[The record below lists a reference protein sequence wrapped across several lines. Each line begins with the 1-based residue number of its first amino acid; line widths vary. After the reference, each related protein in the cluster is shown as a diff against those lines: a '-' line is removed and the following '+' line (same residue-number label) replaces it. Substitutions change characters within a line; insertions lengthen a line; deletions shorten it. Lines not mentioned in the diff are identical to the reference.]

1 MYEDGANKL
10 PTQTTAKVRLLK
22 YVDIDNEKLMTATP
36 KRVSKKRNANSALR
50 LLPNSPESP
59 VCNTGPDI
67 DLNGDKLRRFKIPK
81 IKSAEVAEKSHTP
94 MSTIPFG

>member
-22 YVDIDNEKLMTATP
+22 YVDIDDEKLMTATP
-36 KRVSKKRNANSALR
+36 KRVSRKRNANSALR
-50 LLPNSPESP
+50 LLPNSP
-59 VCNTGPDI
+59 DF
-67 DLNGDKLRRFKIPK
+67 DLNGDKLRSFKIPK